1 MTHLGGRSLF
11 NIAAWAGALG
21 VALFVHGTPSAA
33 HAATPT
39 ATTPAQVF
47 QVLGGKAPADW
58 PALAQP
64 HFHVRAQPPLLAL
77 WEGGPERPVV
87 NNIPMPPPEVPFDQ
101 RPVNSQVPV
110 FIPRGFAAPY
120 PNAAP
125 GHSSSITLTFD
136 DCGTADQI
144 QAVVAA
150 LADVNEHGVF
160 FITGQCRDH
169 FPWLVA
175 TLQSKGHLVCN
186 HTYSHPDLRRL
197 SNYGIRSEIGR
208 GVMAGCPYFRPPY
221 GAWDGPRG
229 RVAGIAAEFG
239 LQVMLWDVD
248 SRDWAG
254 APADRIA
261 ALAKGR
267 GGIILLHLHG
277 ASTPE
282 AIRLI
287 G

>member
-1 MTHLGGRSLF
+1 LAQRPFL
-11 NIAAWAGALG
+11 NVIAWAGALG
-21 VALFVHGTPSAA
+21 VALFAYGAPSAA
-33 HAATPT
+33 HASTPT
-39 ATTPAQVF
+39 PGF
-47 QVLGGKAPADW
+47 QLLGGKAPADW
-58 PALAQP
+58 PALAQRR
-64 HFHVRAQPPLLAL
+64 FHIQAQPLLL
-77 WEGGPERPVV
+77 DVGEGKPERPVP
-87 NNIPMPPPEVPFDQ
+87 NNIPMPIPLPFDQ
-101 RPVNSQVPV
+101 RPVDSQVPV
-110 FIPRGFAAPY
+110 FIPHGVAAPI

-125 GHSSSITLTFD
+125 GHSSTITMTFD
-136 DCGTADQI
+136 DCGTANQI
-144 QAVVAA
+144 QAVVGA
-150 LADVNEHGVF
+150 LAEVHERGIF

-175 TLQSKGHLVCN
+175 TLQSEGHLVCN

-208 GVMAGCPYFRPPY
+208 GVMTGCPYFRPPY

-229 RVAGIAAEFG
+229 RIAGIAGEFG

-267 GGIILLHLHG
+267 GGIILMHIHG
-277 ASTPE
+277 ANTPE

>member
-1 MTHLGGRSLF
+1 VAQRRFF
-11 NIAAWAGALG
+11 NLVAWAGALG
-21 VALFVHGTPSAA
+21 VALFAYSAPP
-33 HAATPT
+33 AAGASTPT
-39 ATTPAQVF
+39 PIPGF
-47 QVLGGKAPADW
+47 MLLGGQVSPDRSF
-58 PALAQP
+58 LARP
-64 HFHVRAQPPLLAL
+64 HFHVPAQPPLLDFG
-77 WEGGPERPVV
+77 EGKPERPVL
-87 NNIPMPPPEVPFDQ
+87 NNIPMPTPPPEVPFDQ
-101 RPVNSQVPV
+101 RPVDNQVPV
-110 FIPRGFAAPY
+110 FIPHGAAAPF
-120 PNAAP
+120 PNALP
-125 GHSSSITLTFD
+125 GHSSTITLTFD
-136 DCGTADQI
+136 DCGSADQI

-150 LADVNEHGVF
+150 LAEVHRRGIF

-175 TLQSKGHLVCN
+175 TLQSEGHLVCN

-197 SNYGIRSEIGR
+197 SNYAIRSEIGR

-229 RVAGIAAEFG
+229 RIAGIAAEFG
-239 LQVMLWDVD
+239 LQPMLWEID

-261 ALAKGR
+261 GLVKAR
-267 GGIILLHLHG
+267 GGVVLLHLHG
-277 ASTPE
+277 ANTPD

>member
-1 MTHLGGRSLF
+1 MP
-11 NIAAWAGALG
+11 I
-21 VALFVHGTPSAA
+21 P
-33 HAATPT
+33 
-39 ATTPAQVF
+39 PA
-47 QVLGGKAPADW
+47 
-58 PALAQP
+58 
-64 HFHVRAQPPLLAL
+64 
-77 WEGGPERPVV
+77 
-87 NNIPMPPPEVPFDQ
+87 EVPFNQ
-101 RPVNSQVPV
+101 RPVDSSVAPY
-110 FIPRGFAAPY
+110 IPRGVAAPV
-120 PNAAP
+120 PNALP
-125 GHSSSITLTFD
+125 GHSSTITLTFD

-150 LADVNEHGVF
+150 LAEVHEKGVF

-186 HTYSHPDLRRL
+186 HSYSHPDLRRL
-197 SNYGIRSEIGR
+197 SNGAIRSEIGR
-208 GVMAGCPYFRPPY
+208 GVLVGCPYFRPPY

-239 LQVMLWDVD
+239 LQPMLWDVD

-254 APADRIA
+254 ASADRIA
-261 ALAKGR
+261 TLVKAR
-267 GGIILLHLHG
+267 GGIVLLHLHG
-277 ASTPE
+277 ANTPE